1 MLCLSHGLP
10 IKKYHNCMASL
21 TAPIQRSILICQPA
35 TIFYWLGLNF
45 LALSRINPNS
55 FRARGK
61 FFCQFRIKPLN
72 IWLSR
77 LNLLSLKCKNS
88 KAGIFIQTWSK
99 LFWRGTAR
107 HILFL
112 DAKKMISRSVRLWTV
127 LFRKSKKLSSI
138 FSPKV
143 STSFLFSFFLS
154 MKRKMPKVFVIFLDE
169 CFKPWTGCLT

>member
-1 MLCLSHGLP
+1 
-10 IKKYHNCMASL
+10 MASL
-21 TAPIQRSILICQPA
+21 TPPIQRSILICQPA

-55 FRARGK
+55 FRARPK

-72 IWLSR
+72 IWRSR
-77 LNLLSLKCKNS
+77 LNLLSLKYKNS
-88 KAGIFIQTWSK
+88 KAGIFIQTWWK

-112 DAKKMISRSVRLWTV
+112 DAEKMISRSVRLWTV
-127 LFRKSKKLSSI
+127 LFRKSKKKLSSI

-143 STSFLFSFFLS
+143 STSFLFSFFCQWSERCQKFLS
-154 MKRKMPKVFVIFLDE
+154 FFWMTASNPELVVWPR
-169 CFKPWTGCLT
+169 LTPLEFSGTR